1 MQSLKPLLEKHLM
14 LDAIIS
20 IRPKHVNNILSG
32 RKTVELRTRG
42 LNLPE
47 GSRLWVYTTLPVG
60 KVMLSMEIDFIDQLS
75 PEEIWKKYGKSICV
89 TKKEFDEYTKD
100 RAQVAAI
107 GLRNIK
113 QLEKDICLKT
123 MRGYNKNFQPP
134 QFFSR
139 LYPDS
144 ALYSILHA

>member
-1 MQSLKPLLEKHLM
+1 MI
-14 LDAIIS
+14 DAIIS
-20 IRPKHVNNILSG
+20 IKPRHVENILSG
-32 RKTVELRTRG
+32 KKTVELRTRG

-60 KVMLSMEIDFIDQLS
+60 KVMLFAEIDFIDRRS
-75 PEEIWKKYGKSICV
+75 PKEIWKKYGKDICI

-100 RAQVAAI
+100 RDQVAAI
-107 GLRNIK
+107 GLRNIR
-113 QLEKDICLKT
+113 QLDKDICLET
-123 MRGYNKNFQPP
+123 MREHEEHFQPP

-144 ALYSILHA
+144 ALYSAFYA